1 MHGRSTGFLCA
12 TTHKPNIKKS
22 GIAMQGE
29 RNNLQFNNGPGVTG
43 ETIQEALQ
51 ALNKYLAMINGRLE
65 ILLLSDLPEYVM
77 VDLHKVYHAEQ
88 EASQIVRGL
97 NIFCHKSF

>member
-1 MHGRSTGFLCA
+1 
-12 TTHKPNIKKS
+12 
-22 GIAMQGE
+22 MQTAHNHSQRQDGTD
-29 RNNLQFNNGPGVTG
+29 VTG

-65 ILLLSDLPEYVM
+65 ILLLLDLPEYVTA
-77 VDLHKVYHAEQ
+77 DLVKAYQAEQ

-97 NIFCHKSF
+97 NIFCHKTF